1 MDELLAAATVAAM
14 SMDDEDKED
23 MQLDPTVGAVPA
35 AEVLRPIDANQ
46 GGPRSPD
53 SLSRFPSTA
62 RGAASSHNL
71 AQYLTTFGS
80 GRDRRGRAG

>member
-1 MDELLAAATVAAM
+1 MNELVAAAAVAAM
-14 SMDDEDKED
+14 SMDDEDKDD
-23 MQLDPTVGAVPA
+23 MQLEQTVGAVPA
-35 AEVLRPIDANQ
+35 AEVLRPIDANE
-46 GGPRSPD
+46 GGPLSPD
-53 SLSRFPSTA
+53 PPSRFPSTA